1 MNELWVE
8 FHPFS
13 RPIEIFQFFFFKC
26 WLIHFFLKSETEIFL
41 VTCWQL
47 AWETLGLPHCTVLSS
62 WCPLC
67 LLWFVPSTFFV
78 QNNFFW
84 CFAFFFCFLSVCRIF
99 ANRNS
104 AVVFAALFLAVVSVV
119 FVCCFC
125 AFWGA
130 VSLAFSCLG
139 LVVISMLHCE
149 FFLRCF
155 CLFSHFYRVK
165 LCFVLLCFCRYVC
178 VCCLFSVCCSVC
190 FFAWG
195 SFCPFLWSAFALTT
209 CPLCASVTRLT
220 SLVPHRQVLFLVVF
234 WLFGRTPTIH
244 NDHQWRFLTP
254 FRALTPHN
262 S

>member
-1 MNELWVE
+1 MK
-8 FHPFS
+8 PK
-13 RPIEIFQFFFFKC
+13 FF
-26 WLIHFFLKSETEIFL
+26 WWPVGNLLGRL
-41 VTCWQL
+41 L
-47 AWETLGLPHCTVLSS
+47 ACLTVLF
-62 WCPLC
+62 CLPDALC
-67 LLWFVPSTFFV
+67 AFCGLYRVLFSFKIF
-78 QNNFFW
+78 FFW

-244 NDHQWRFLTP
+244 NDHQWRFLAP